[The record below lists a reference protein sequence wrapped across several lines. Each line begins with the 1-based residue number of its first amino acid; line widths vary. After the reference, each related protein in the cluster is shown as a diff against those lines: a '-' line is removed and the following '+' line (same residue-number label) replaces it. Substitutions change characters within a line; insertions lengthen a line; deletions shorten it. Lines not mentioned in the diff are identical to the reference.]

1 MSVRLVLAVAM
12 VFAAA
17 PLTISPHGLS
27 PNYSAAAPG
36 AMSNFTPNASKTFG
50 NGMEMRQM
58 GPNQMQNRGM
68 GMRQMGP
75 NQMQNR
81 GMGMR
86 DGDFGADIMHDRLGG
101 MGRGRHGGTGR
112 GGGMR

>member
-12 VFAAA
+12 ALAAA
-17 PLTISPHGLS
+17 PFTISPHGLL
-27 PNYSAAAPG
+27 PNDSAAARG

-68 GMRQMGP
+68 GMR
-75 NQMQNR
+75 
-81 GMGMR
+81 
-86 DGDFGADIMHDRLGG
+86 DGDEAVMVELVGVADCDKSTSSRSV
-101 MGRGRHGGTGR
+101 RAARE
-112 GGGMR
+112 

>member
-12 VFAAA
+12 AFAAA
-17 PLTISPHGLS
+17 PFTISPHGLL
-27 PNYSAAAPG
+27 PNDSAAARG

-50 NGMEMRQM
+50 NGMK
-58 GPNQMQNRGM
+58 
-68 GMRQMGP
+68 MRQMGP

-101 MGRGRHGGTGR
+101 MGRGRHGGAGR